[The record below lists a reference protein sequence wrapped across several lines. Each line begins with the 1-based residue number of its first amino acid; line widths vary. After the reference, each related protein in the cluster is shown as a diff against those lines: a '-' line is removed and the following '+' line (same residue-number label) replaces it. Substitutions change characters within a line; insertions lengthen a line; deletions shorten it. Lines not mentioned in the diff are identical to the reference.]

1 MKMCRVN
8 RQLNRQRLPSN
19 SGVELGAAARVVV
32 EKSSMAAGAT
42 SVSGDDAG
50 LGRSLKVSAVNKCVN
65 SITHVHAIASTAAA
79 AAAAA
84 PTASSLLQSHVPA
97 VDAEG

>member
-42 SVSGDDAG
+42 SVSGDDASYWPVG
-50 LGRSLKVSAVNKCVN
+50 IVSD
-65 SITHVHAIASTAAA
+65 
-79 AAAAA
+79 
-84 PTASSLLQSHVPA
+84 LQHSVS
-97 VDAEG
+97 

>member
-42 SVSGDDAG
+42 AAVSQSAATTPVLAG
-50 LGRSLKVSAVNKCVN
+50 R
-65 SITHVHAIASTAAA
+65 
-79 AAAAA
+79 
-84 PTASSLLQSHVPA
+84 
-97 VDAEG
+97 